1 MSYWLPNRVY
11 DVIKLIVTV
20 IMPAASVAYVGLA
33 GIWGFPYADEVS
45 RTIAVIYTFLCAV
58 MGISRATAKQ
68 VEDPDATADL
78 GRHIAR

>member
-1 MSYWLPNRVY
+1 MSYWLPDRVY

-33 GIWGFPYADEVS
+33 GIWGWPYADEVS

-58 MGISRATAKQ
+58 MGISSYTAR
-68 VEDPDATADL
+68 EE
-78 GRHIAR
+78 

>member
-1 MSYWLPNRVY
+1 MSYWLPDRVY

-33 GIWGFPYADEVS
+33 GIWGWPYADEVS

-58 MGISRATAKQ
+58 MGISGATARQ
-68 VEDPDATADL
+68 VADPEATADL